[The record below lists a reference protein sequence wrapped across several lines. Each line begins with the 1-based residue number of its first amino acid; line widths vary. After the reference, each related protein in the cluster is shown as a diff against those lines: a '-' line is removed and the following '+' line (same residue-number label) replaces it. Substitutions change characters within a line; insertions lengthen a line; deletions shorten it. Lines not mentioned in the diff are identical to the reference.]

1 MSVVGLVNDPT
12 LQFPVLATG
21 HEELAPFGIAGSP
34 GTRLLAGPTRSMRS
48 ETLASHEHR
57 LGAVDS
63 IRATPQALRDVV
75 RASGLLGRGGAG
87 FPTATKFDVA
97 AAAPGTPIVV
107 VNASEGE
114 PASAKDRTLLELRP
128 HLVLDGAELA
138 ATAVGAREIIIYFHR
153 SHLRANAAIEQAIV
167 ERHDAGRVN
176 ARVRMIDTPDR
187 YVAGETSAVVSF
199 LSGHGALPRRG
210 PKSAAEVGI
219 DGRPT
224 LVNNAETLAHLA
236 LLARFGANWFSH
248 VGTADA
254 PGSTLVTLAGSV
266 AVPGLV
272 VEILGPVT
280 IGRVLERVGGLDA
293 IPRAVLLGGYA
304 GTWISGEAAWH
315 TPLERH
321 ALKSLGVS
329 LGCGLV
335 AVLND
340 EVCGLAETAR
350 LLRWLAGESSGQ
362 CGSCV
367 FGLPALS
374 GFVDD
379 IVAGRSGR
387 GDLRRLREHAAS
399 VRGRGACGH
408 PTGVVSLVESALDT
422 FGPELATHLRGAVC
436 DQLDGAEHF
445 PLPRDGE
452 PAP

>member
-1 MSVVGLVNDPT
+1 MSVVSIIDESVLRFKGVA
-12 LQFPVLATG
+12 PVT
-21 HEELAPFGIAGSP
+21 EETALFGMAGSP
-34 GTRLLAGPTRSMRS
+34 GTRLLAGPDPSMRS
-48 ETLASHEHR
+48 ETLASHEGR

-63 IRATPQALRDVV
+63 IRATPQALRDEV
-75 RASGLLGRGGAG
+75 RSSGLLGRGGAG
-87 FPTATKFDVA
+87 FPAATKFDVA

-138 ATAVGAREIIIYFHR
+138 ATAVGAQEIVVYFHR
-153 SHLRANAAIEQAIV
+153 SHLRANAAIEQALV
-167 ERHDAGRVN
+167 ERRDAGRGN
-176 ARVRMIDTPDR
+176 ARVRIVDAPER
-187 YVAGETSAVVSF
+187 YVAGETSAVVSY
-199 LSGHGALPRRG
+199 LSGRGAMPRRG
-210 PKSAAEVGI
+210 AQPAAQVGI
-219 DGRPT
+219 ANRPT
-224 LVNNAETLAHLA
+224 VVNNAETLAHLA
-236 LLARFGANWFSH
+236 LLARFGAVWFSQ
-248 VGTADA
+248 VGTAEA
-254 PGSTLVTLAGSV
+254 PGSTLITLAGSV

-280 IGRVLERVGGLDA
+280 IGRVLEIAGGLDA
-293 IPRAVLLGGYA
+293 MPRAVLLGGYA
-304 GTWISGEAAWH
+304 GTWISGEAAWR

-321 ALKSLGVS
+321 SLKTLGVS

-367 FGLPALS
+367 FGLPVLAE
-374 GFVDD
+374 FVDD
-379 IVAGRSGR
+379 IITGRSGR
-387 GDLRRLREHAAS
+387 GEIRRLREHAAS

-408 PTGVVSLVESALDT
+408 PTGVVALVESALDT

-436 DQLDGAEHF
+436 DHIDGADHF
-445 PLPRDGE
+445 PLRATGC
-452 PAP
+452 

>member
-1 MSVVGLVNDPT
+1 MSALDTFDDAVLRVGSLSPT
-12 LQFPVLATG
+12 PEQVPS
-21 HEELAPFGIAGSP
+21 FGVAGSP
-34 GTRLLAGPTRSMRS
+34 GTRLLAGPAHSMGS
-48 ETLASHEHR
+48 ETLASHERR

-63 IRATPQALRDVV
+63 VCSTPQALRDVV

-128 HLVLDGAELA
+128 HLVLDGADLA
-138 ATAVGAREIIIYFHR
+138 ATAVGAREIVVYFHR
-153 SHLRANAAIEQAIV
+153 SHLRANAALEQALA
-167 ERHDAGRVN
+167 ERRDAGR
-176 ARVRMIDTPDR
+176 ASAHVRMVDAPGR
-187 YVAGETSAVVSF
+187 YVAGETSAVVSY

-210 PKSAAEVGI
+210 AQPAAQVGI
-219 DGRPT
+219 GNRPT
-224 LVNNAETLAHLA
+224 VVNNAETLAHLA
-236 LLARFGANWFSH
+236 LVARFGAAWFAQA
-248 VGTADA
+248 GTPEA
-254 PGSTLVTLAGSV
+254 PGSTLITLAGSV

-280 IGRVLERVGGLDA
+280 IGHVLERMGGLDVV
-293 IPRAVLLGGYA
+293 PRAVLLGGYE

-321 ALKSLGVS
+321 RLKTLGIS

-340 EVCGLAETAR
+340 QVCGLAETAR

-367 FGLPALS
+367 FGLPVLA

-379 IVAGRSGR
+379 IISGKSGR
-387 GDLRRLREHAAS
+387 GELRRLREQAAS

-408 PTGVVSLVESALDT
+408 PTGVVTLVESALDT
-422 FGPELATHLRGAVC
+422 FAPELASHLHGAVC
-436 DQLDGAEHF
+436 DALDGPDHF
-445 PLPRDGE
+445 PLPRDWE
-452 PAP
+452 LAL